1 VTTVCTW
8 ETRELTATAL
18 NASPPEM
25 LSLFDNVIGM
35 QLEEA
40 GDTLYPVMKVIKIR
54 DSAFAPAVTKLII
67 PDAIY
72 GTLGERGIV
81 TSGTPEN

>member
-1 VTTVCTW
+1 
-8 ETRELTATAL
+8 
-18 NASPPEM
+18 M

-40 GDTLYPVMKVIKIR
+40 GVALYPGRKVIKIR

-67 PDAIY
+67 PDTIHGSPGAPS
-72 GTLGERGIV
+72 LV
-81 TSGTPEN
+81 ASGKPSAEN